1 MCNNSSKGVLNQ
13 LKASK
18 KFLPDNI
25 EASIYINPTTPEEV
39 INIVNQCKN
48 KYSCGWDDIP
58 MAVVKS
64 VGARIAVPF
73 AHICN
78 LSFSTGIFPS
88 EMKIAKVTPIYKS
101 DARDEFSNYRPISL
115 LPNFSKILEK
125 LMCKRLTDF
134 IDKHKILYE
143 QQYGFRQNS
152 STDFALIELS
162 DKIAEAID
170 RKQFMI
176 GIFVDLSKAFD
187 TLNHSILL
195 QKLSNYGIRGL
206 ANDWFQSYL
215 NSREQY
221 VNFNNV
227 LSNRCKIT
235 TGVPQ
240 GSILGPLLF
249 LLYINDICGSS
260 RLLRFILYADDT
272 NIFYSGENLDQL
284 CATVNNE
291 LRGVMQWFK
300 TNRLSVNLK
309 KTNFVMFGSPSK
321 IRKLRKCEIF
331 LDNINIS
338 RTNTAKFLGV
348 IIDETL
354 SWKNHIN
361 YIKGKISKNIGI
373 IKRLKYK
380 LPEKTLNTL
389 YNTLVFPYL
398 NYCNIIWANN
408 KPTRL
413 KSLLVLQK
421 RAMRVITNSPYNTHA
436 LPLFFKLNQ
445 LTIYDINKLLI
456 ATFMFRHHRNCL
468 PSIFSGYFCLNSTIH
483 NHSIRGSN
491 KLHVSF
497 ARTDVMR
504 LQLRICGPKLWNT
517 IDPAIINSTR
527 NWHSFKKQFKKY
539 LLTEYI

>member
-1 MCNNSSKGVLNQ
+1 
-13 LKASK
+13 
-18 KFLPDNI
+18 
-25 EASIYINPTTPEEV
+25 
-39 INIVNQCKN
+39 
-48 KYSCGWDDIP
+48 
-58 MAVVKS
+58 
-64 VGARIAVPF
+64 
-73 AHICN
+73 
-78 LSFSTGIFPS
+78 
-88 EMKIAKVTPIYKS
+88 MKIAKVTPIYKS

-125 LMCKRLTDF
+125 LMCKRITDF

-162 DKIAEAID
+162 DEIAEAID

-221 VNFNNV
+221 VYFNNV

-240 GSILGPLLF
+240 GSILSPLLF

-284 CATVNNE
+284 CAIVNGE
-291 LRGVMQWFK
+291 LRGVMQWFN

-321 IRKLRKCEIF
+321 IGKLRKCGIF

-354 SWKNHIN
+354 SWKNHI
-361 YIKGKISKNIGI
+361 
-373 IKRLKYK
+373 
-380 LPEKTLNTL
+380 T
-389 YNTLVFPYL
+389 
-398 NYCNIIWANN
+398 
-408 KPTRL
+408 
-413 KSLLVLQK
+413 
-421 RAMRVITNSPYNTHA
+421 
-436 LPLFFKLNQ
+436 
-445 LTIYDINKLLI
+445 
-456 ATFMFRHHRNCL
+456 
-468 PSIFSGYFCLNSTIH
+468 
-483 NHSIRGSN
+483 SIRPEPAGLPAGSGRILADAHY
-491 KLHVSF
+491 K
-497 ARTDVMR
+497 
-504 LQLRICGPKLWNT
+504 QLRKCQKALELSVICNG
-517 IDPAIINSTR
+517 
-527 NWHSFKKQFKKY
+527 
-539 LLTEYI
+539 